1 MLAGRMP
8 RLSGRWAAALA
19 FAALTSAAAA
29 APAPEPV
36 SEPVEVP
43 VQVLAA
49 DGSPVRGL
57 GAGDFAVY
65 EGRQR
70 QAVTGFEAV
79 DLAGLRDPR
88 DVAEIPA
95 AARRCFVLFFDLSF
109 SQPAALLRARDA
121 AAGLLGSLQPSDLVA
136 VATHS
141 QARGADLVL
150 GFTADREQARAA
162 LATLGLVPDPAVR
175 VDPLKLVVARPLAR
189 GASRPAGP
197 DLLRQLERLAG
208 AYDLGDRQSQ
218 TEAVDALADSLI
230 EIARLSRSFSGRKE
244 VLLFSQG
251 FDAGPLPGA
260 SGQPGAEKRVGGS
273 ELAYD
278 LTRMLDELRRSDC
291 RLFPVDLAGAA
302 ANRETLLHLAR
313 ETGGELSESA
323 GALAATV
330 GRLLGRTALTYVL
343 TVRPAEQP
351 ADRAFRPL
359 RVELRGGKGSRDA
372 LRGARLI
379 HRPGYWPPRHYAE
392 RGRLDRAVLTAAQLL
407 TGEAPGPVGA
417 LVLAAPIPGPA
428 PIRVPIPAPEPRAG
442 AEARLE
448 VPLLIAIDGPGL
460 LAGDT
465 GADLMAEIYAYAL
478 DERGAVLDFLAQTIT
493 LDLAKV
499 GEPLRREGLRFV
511 GRLDLPPGRCAV
523 RVLVRNGRTGEFG
536 MRVARVDV
544 PALAAGGPVLL
555 PALFPERPRGL
566 IARAAG
572 EEGAPLPFAHGGVA
586 YLPAPR
592 PVLAEGR
599 EAPVALLGYRLP
611 AGELRAEGRVL
622 TPDGREVGTGGLR
635 LVGREGAG
643 GGGPD
648 RLRAVFL
655 PPRLGPGDYL
665 LRVTLIDET
674 GGAAGTSDAPFH
686 VLGVES
692 AARGGSR

>member
-1 MLAGRMP
+1 MP
-8 RLSGRWAAALA
+8 RLPGRWAAALA
-19 FAALTSAAAA
+19 LAVWAPAAAA
-29 APAPEPV
+29 AAAVPA
-36 SEPVEVP
+36 VEVP

-57 GAGDFAVY
+57 AAADFAVY

-79 DLAGLRDPR
+79 DLTGRRDRQNPPNPPDTA
-88 DVAEIPA
+88 DVPA
-95 AARRCFVLFFDLSF
+95 AARRYFVLFFDLSF
-109 SQPAALLRARDA
+109 SQPAALLRAREA
-121 AAGLLGSLQPSDLVA
+121 AAGLLGALQPSDLVA

-150 GFTADREQARAA
+150 GFTPDREQARAA

-175 VDPLKLVVARPLAR
+175 VDPLKLVVARPLAP
-189 GASRPAGP
+189 GAARPAGP
-197 DLLRQLERLAG
+197 DLLRQLERIAG
-208 AYDLGDRQSQ
+208 SFDLGDRQSQ
-218 TEAVDALADSLI
+218 TEAVDALADSLV
-230 EIARLSRSFSGRKE
+230 EIARLSRSVAGRKE
-244 VLLFSQG
+244 VLFFSQG
-251 FDAGPLPGA
+251 FDAGPLPA
-260 SGQPGAEKRVGGS
+260 AEKPGAEKRVAGS

-278 LTRMLDELRRSDC
+278 LTRMLDELRHSDC

-302 ANRETLLHLAR
+302 ANGAPNRETLQYLAR

-330 GRLLGRTALTYVL
+330 GRLLDRTVLTYIL
-343 TVRPAEQP
+343 TVQPAELA
-351 ADRAFRPL
+351 ADRVFHPL
-359 RVELRGGKGSRDA
+359 RVTVRGGKES
-372 LRGARLI
+372 RGAKVV

-407 TGEAPGPVGA
+407 TGAAPGPVGA
-417 LVLAAPIPGPA
+417 MVLAAPVPA
-428 PIRVPIPAPEPRAG
+428 PIPALVSTPVSPEGRAG
-442 AEARLE
+442 ADARLE

-460 LAGDT
+460 LAGET
-465 GADLMAEIYAYAL
+465 GADLLAEIYAYAL
-478 DERGAVLDFLAQTIT
+478 DDRGTVLDFLAQTIT

-611 AGELRAEGRVL
+611 PGELRAEGRVL

-635 LVGREGAG
+635 VVGREGAG
-643 GGGPD
+643 DGGPD

-655 PPRLGPGDYL
+655 PPPLGPGDYL
-665 LRVTLIDET
+665 LRVTLTDET

-686 VLGVES
+686 VQGAAES
-692 AARGGSR
+692 VARGGSR